1 MSNPINL
8 LGENYQWIGT
18 ILIVII
24 VLITIILLTKEGIDS
39 TKVTAAGALAVS
51 TLYLVLMNWKEGF
64 EKNLGYEEISENV
77 HYLEALAKTVNI
89 EAILIIFSIGIIV
102 AITKG
107 AGFFDFVSLYIVK
120 LTKGDPK
127 KLLIALGGLTFFVS
141 MFFDNLSAIILLGSL
156 TVVTCKQLEINPEP
170 YVLFVGINTI
180 IGGLPTPVSSI
191 PNIIFFNLYP
201 EANIN
206 FITFTAYMLPIAILF
221 FALATAFFF
230 LIYKK
235 QLQIKVTDEKGE
247 QIGRIN
253 PWSGITDRKNIW
265 KSLIL
270 LGFLFI
276 GFILTSIPGN
286 PLDVAITALIAV
298 FFGLFL
304 FKTDLKRYL
313 REGVEWE
320 MIIFA
325 IALFIL
331 MGLLTAAGALVPL
344 NTILGGILEK
354 NPILVLPSS
363 IADVYL
369 RSGEPTIGGL
379 ILVAIIIGAVGL
391 LIAGFMNSFSAAL
404 IFSYIYQALGLGV
417 ATGVGLWIGF
427 VLSGNIGGAL
437 TPLGSITILMSLE
450 ILRRE
455 DFPIS
460 FLKYVQKMLPLTLA
474 CGVLGV
480 LYSIGLIALGF

>member
-1 MSNPINL
+1 LSGL
-8 LGENYQWIGT
+8 LGELQWIGT
-18 ILIVII
+18 ILIVIV
-24 VLITIILLTKEGIDS
+24 VLATIILLTKEGVDS
-39 TKVTAAGALAVS
+39 TKITATGALVV
-51 TLYLVLMNWKEGF
+51 TLIYLILMDWEKGF
-64 EKNLGYEEISENV
+64 RDNLAFEEVPHNF
-77 HYLEALAKTVNI
+77 LEALAKTVNI

-127 KLLIALGGLTFFVS
+127 RLLLALGGTTFVVS

-156 TVVTCKQLEINPEP
+156 TVVTCKQLDLNPEP

-201 EANIN
+201 ETGMS
-206 FITFTAYMLPIAILF
+206 FIKFTAYMFPIAILF
-221 FALATAFFF
+221 FALASAFFF
-230 LIYKK
+230 FVYRK
-235 QLQIKVTDEKGE
+235 QLRIKVTDEKKG

-253 PWSGITDRKNIW
+253 PWSGIADRKNIW

-270 LGFLFI
+270 LGFLFV

-286 PLDVAITALIAV
+286 PLDVALMALISV

-304 FKTDLKRYL
+304 FRTDLKRYL

-325 IALFIL
+325 IALFVL
-331 MGLLTAAGALVPL
+331 MGLLTAAGALLPL
-344 NTILGGILEK
+344 TDMLTG
-354 NPILVLPSS
+354 VLSN
-363 IADVYL
+363 D
-369 RSGEPTIGGL
+369 PTTGGL
-379 ILVAIIIGAVGL
+379 ILVAVIIGAVGL
-391 LIAGFMNSFSAAL
+391 PIAGFLNSFSAAL
-404 IFSYIYQALGLGV
+404 IFSYIFKALPALLS
-417 ATGVGLWIGF
+417 TGLWFGF

-450 ILRRE
+450 ILNRE
-455 DFPIS
+455 GYPIS
-460 FLKYVQKMLPLTLA
+460 FLKYVKKMLPLTLA
-474 CGVLGV
+474 CAALGMA
-480 LYSIGLIALGF
+480 YSIVLIALGL

>member
-1 MSNPINL
+1 LSGL
-8 LGENYQWIGT
+8 LGELQWIGT
-18 ILIVII
+18 ILIVIV
-24 VLITIILLTKEGIDS
+24 VLATIILLTKEGVDS
-39 TKVTAAGALAVS
+39 TKITATGALVV
-51 TLYLVLMNWKEGF
+51 TLIYLILMDWEKGF
-64 EKNLGYEEISENV
+64 RDNLAFEEVPHNF
-77 HYLEALAKTVNI
+77 LEALAKTVNI

-127 KLLIALGGLTFFVS
+127 RLLLALGGTTFFVS

-156 TVVTCKQLEINPEP
+156 TVVTCKQLDLNPEP

-201 EANIN
+201 ETGMS
-206 FITFTAYMLPIAILF
+206 FIKFTAYMFPIAILF
-221 FALATAFFF
+221 FALASAFFF
-230 LIYKK
+230 FVYRK
-235 QLQIKVTDEKGE
+235 QLRIKVTDEKKG

-253 PWSGITDRKNIW
+253 PWSGIADRKNIW

-270 LGFLFI
+270 LGFLFV

-286 PLDVAITALIAV
+286 PLDVALMALISA

-304 FKTDLKRYL
+304 FRIDLKRYL

-325 IALFIL
+325 IALFVL
-331 MGLLTAAGALVPL
+331 MGLLTAAGALLPL
-344 NTILGGILEK
+344 TNVLTKILG
-354 NPILVLPSS
+354 PV
-363 IADVYL
+363 
-369 RSGEPTIGGL
+369 PTTGGL
-379 ILVAIIIGAVGL
+379 ILVAVIIGAVGL
-391 LIAGFMNSFSAAL
+391 PIAGFLNSFSAAL
-404 IFSYIYQALGLGV
+404 IFSYVFKALPALLP
-417 ATGVGLWIGF
+417 TGLWIGF

-450 ILRRE
+450 ILNRE
-455 DFPIS
+455 GYPIS
-460 FLKYVQKMLPLTLA
+460 FLKYVKKMLPLTLA
-474 CGVLGV
+474 CAALGMAYSIILVVLG
-480 LYSIGLIALGF
+480 L

>member
-1 MSNPINL
+1 LSEPLNL
-8 LGENYQWIGT
+8 LGELQWIGT

-24 VLITIILLTKEGIDS
+24 VLITIVLLTKEGIDS

-51 TLYLVLMNWKEGF
+51 LLYLVFMDWETGFVENLGF
-64 EKNLGYEEISENV
+64 EEAPE
-77 HYLEALAKTVNI
+77 HFLEALAQRVNI

-120 LTKGDPK
+120 MTKGDPK
-127 KLLIALGGLTFFVS
+127 KLIVALGGLTFFVS

-201 EANIN
+201 KANMN
-206 FITFTAYMLPIAILF
+206 FITFTAFMFPIAILF

-235 QLQIKVTDEKGE
+235 QLKIQVTEEKRE

-253 PWSGITDRKNIW
+253 PWSGITDRRTIW
-265 KSLIL
+265 KSIIL
-270 LGFLFI
+270 LAFLFV

-286 PLDVAITALIAV
+286 PLDVALTALIAV

-331 MGLLTAAGALVPL
+331 MGLLTAAGALLPL
-344 NTILGGILEK
+344 TDILTGILGT
-354 NPILVLPSS
+354 NP
-363 IADVYL
+363 
-369 RSGEPTIGGL
+369 TTGGL
-379 ILVAIIIGAVGL
+379 ILVATIIGAVGL
-391 LIAGFMNSFSAAL
+391 LIAGFLNSFSAAL
-404 IFSYIYQALGLGV
+404 IFSYIYQALELGV

-455 DFPIS
+455 GYPIS
-460 FLKYVQKMLPLTLA
+460 FLKYVKKMLPLTLV
-474 CGVLGV
+474 CGVVGV

>member
-1 MSNPINL
+1 MAGL
-8 LGENYQWIGT
+8 LGELQWIGT

-24 VLITIILLTKEGIDS
+24 VLITIILLTKEGIDT
-39 TKVTAAGALAVS
+39 TKITAAGALAVS
-51 TLYLVLMNWKEGF
+51 ILYLILMDWEKGFVENLGF
-64 EKNLGYEEISENV
+64 EEIPHN
-77 HYLEALAKTVNI
+77 YLEALAKTVNI

-120 LTKGDPK
+120 LTRGDPK
-127 KLLIALGGLTFFVS
+127 KLLVALGGLTFFVS

-191 PNIIFFNLYP
+191 PNIIFYNLYP
-201 EANIN
+201 GEGIT
-206 FITFTAYMLPIAILF
+206 FITFTAYMFPIAILF
-221 FALATAFFF
+221 FGLATAFFF

-235 QLQIKVTDEKGE
+235 QLKNEVTDEKQD

-253 PWSGITDRKNIW
+253 PWSGISDRKTIW

-286 PLDVAITALIAV
+286 PLDVAMVALISV

-331 MGLLTAAGALVPL
+331 MGLLTAAGALLPL
-344 NTILGGILEK
+344 TDLLTGILGPTPTTGGI
-354 NPILVLPSS
+354 
-363 IADVYL
+363 
-369 RSGEPTIGGL
+369 
-379 ILVAIIIGAVGL
+379 ILVAIIIGMVGL
-391 LIAGFMNSFSAAL
+391 LVSGFLNSFSAAL
-404 IFSYIYQALGLGV
+404 IFSYVYIALPTGLV
-417 ATGVGLWIGF
+417 TGLWIGF

-450 ILRRE
+450 ILKRE
-455 DFPIS
+455 GYPIS
-460 FLKYVQKMLPLTLA
+460 FLKYVKKMLPLTLA
-474 CGVLGV
+474 CGVLAV
-480 LYSIGLIALGF
+480 LYSIGLIVLGFK

>member
-1 MSNPINL
+1 LVGL
-8 LGENYQWIGT
+8 LGELQWIGT
-18 ILIVII
+18 LLIVII

-39 TKVTAAGALAVS
+39 TKVTATGALTVS
-51 TLYLVLMNWKEGF
+51 LLYLVLMDWEKGFVENLGF
-64 EKNLGYEEISENV
+64 EEV
-77 HYLEALAKTVNI
+77 PHHYLEALAKTVNI

-120 LTKGDPK
+120 LTRGNPK
-127 KLLIALGGLTFFVS
+127 KLLVALGGLTFFVS
-141 MFFDNLSAIILLGSL
+141 MFFDNLSAIILVGSL
-156 TVVTCKQLEINPEP
+156 TVVTCKQLEFNPEP

-201 EANIN
+201 GGGIN
-206 FITFTAYMLPIAILF
+206 FITFTAYMFPIAILF
-221 FALATAFFF
+221 FALATVFFF

-235 QLQIKVTDEKGE
+235 QLQNDVTDEKRD

-270 LGFLFI
+270 LGFLFV
-276 GFILTSIPGN
+276 GFILTSIPNN
-286 PLDVAITALIAV
+286 PLDVALMALISV

-331 MGLLTAAGALVPL
+331 MGLLTAAGALSPL
-344 NTILGGILEK
+344 TDILKGI
-354 NPILVLPSS
+354 IGTS
-363 IADVYL
+363 
-369 RSGEPTIGGL
+369 PTTGGL
-379 ILVAIIIGAVGL
+379 IFVAIIIGVVGL
-391 LIAGFMNSFSAAL
+391 LIAGFLNTFSAAL
-404 IFSYIYQALGLGV
+404 IFSYIYQALGLGI

-427 VLSGNIGGAL
+427 VLSGNIGGGL

-450 ILRRE
+450 ILNRE
-455 DFPIS
+455 GYPIS
-460 FLKYVQKMLPLTLA
+460 FLKYVKKMLPLILA
-474 CGVLGV
+474 FGVIGV

>member
-1 MSNPINL
+1 MAGL
-8 LGENYQWIGT
+8 LGELWWIGT
-18 ILIVII
+18 ILIVLI
-24 VLITIILLTKEGIDS
+24 VLVTIILLTKEGIDS
-39 TKVTAAGALAVS
+39 TKITATGALVV
-51 TLYLVLMNWKEGF
+51 TLLYLILMDWKKGF
-64 EKNLGYEEISENV
+64 AENLAFEHVPDNF
-77 HYLEALAKTVNI
+77 LEALAQTVNI

-120 LTKGDPK
+120 MTRGDPK
-127 KLLIALGGLTFFVS
+127 KLILALGGLTFFVS

-201 EANIN
+201 ETGMS
-206 FITFTAYMLPIAILF
+206 FIKFTAYMFPIAILF
-221 FALATAFFF
+221 FGLASAFFF
-230 LIYKK
+230 FVYRK
-235 QLQIKVTDEKGE
+235 QLKIKVTDEKKE

-253 PWSGITDRKNIW
+253 PWSGIADRRNIW

-270 LGFLFI
+270 LGFLFV

-286 PLDVAITALIAV
+286 PLDVAMMALITV

-304 FKTDLKRYL
+304 FRTDLKRYL

-325 IALFIL
+325 IALFVL
-331 MGLLTAAGALVPL
+331 MGLLTAAGALLPL
-344 NTILGGILEK
+344 TNMLTRVLG
-354 NPILVLPSS
+354 P
-363 IADVYL
+363 A
-369 RSGEPTIGGL
+369 PTTAGL
-379 ILVAIIIGAVGL
+379 ILVAVIIGAVGL
-391 LIAGFMNSFSAAL
+391 PIAGFLNSFSAAL
-404 IFSYIYQALGLGV
+404 IFSYIFKALPALLS
-417 ATGVGLWIGF
+417 TGLWFGF

-450 ILRRE
+450 ILNRE
-455 DFPIS
+455 GYPIS
-460 FLKYVQKMLPLTLA
+460 FLKYVKKMLPLTLA
-474 CGVLGV
+474 CAALGMA
-480 LYSIGLIALGF
+480 YSIALIALGL

>member
-1 MSNPINL
+1 LSGL
-8 LGENYQWIGT
+8 LGELQWIGT
-18 ILIVII
+18 ILIVIV
-24 VLITIILLTKEGIDS
+24 VLATIILLTKEGVDS
-39 TKVTAAGALAVS
+39 TKITATGALVV
-51 TLYLVLMNWKEGF
+51 TLIYLILMDWEKGF
-64 EKNLGYEEISENV
+64 RDNLAFEEVPHNF
-77 HYLEALAKTVNI
+77 LEALAKTVNI

-127 KLLIALGGLTFFVS
+127 RLLLALGGTTFFVS

-156 TVVTCKQLEINPEP
+156 TVVTCKQLDLNPEP

-201 EANIN
+201 ETGMS
-206 FITFTAYMLPIAILF
+206 FIKFTAYMFPIAILF
-221 FALATAFFF
+221 FALASAFFF
-230 LIYKK
+230 FVYRK
-235 QLQIKVTDEKGE
+235 QLRIKVTDEKKE

-253 PWSGITDRKNIW
+253 PWSGIADRKNIW

-270 LGFLFI
+270 LGFLFV

-286 PLDVAITALIAV
+286 PLDVALMALISA

-304 FKTDLKRYL
+304 FRIDLKRYL

-325 IALFIL
+325 IALFVL
-331 MGLLTAAGALVPL
+331 MGLLTAAGALLPL
-344 NTILGGILEK
+344 TNVLTKILG
-354 NPILVLPSS
+354 PV
-363 IADVYL
+363 
-369 RSGEPTIGGL
+369 PTTGGL
-379 ILVAIIIGAVGL
+379 ILVAVIIGAVGL
-391 LIAGFMNSFSAAL
+391 PIAGFLNSFSAAL
-404 IFSYIYQALGLGV
+404 IFSYIFKALPALLS
-417 ATGVGLWIGF
+417 TGLWFGF

-450 ILRRE
+450 ILNRE
-455 DFPIS
+455 GYPIS
-460 FLKYVQKMLPLTLA
+460 FLKYVKKMLPLTLA
-474 CGVLGV
+474 CAALGMAYSIILVVLG
-480 LYSIGLIALGF
+480 L

>member
-1 MSNPINL
+1 LSGL
-8 LGENYQWIGT
+8 LGELQWIGT
-18 ILIVII
+18 ILIVIV
-24 VLITIILLTKEGIDS
+24 VLATIILLTKEGIDS
-39 TKVTAAGALAVS
+39 TKITATGALVVS
-51 TLYLVLMNWKEGF
+51 LLYLILMDWEKGF
-64 EKNLGYEEISENV
+64 RDNLAFEHVPDNF
-77 HYLEALAKTVNI
+77 LEALAKTVNI

-120 LTKGDPK
+120 MTRGDPK
-127 KLLIALGGLTFFVS
+127 KLILALGGLTFFVS

-201 EANIN
+201 EEGMS
-206 FITFTAYMLPIAILF
+206 FIKFAAYMFPIAILL
-221 FALATAFFF
+221 FALASAFFF
-230 LIYKK
+230 FVYRK
-235 QLQIKVTDEKGE
+235 QLRIKVTDEKKG

-253 PWSGITDRKNIW
+253 PWSGIADRKNIW

-270 LGFLFI
+270 LGFLFV

-286 PLDVAITALIAV
+286 PLDVAMMALISV

-304 FKTDLKRYL
+304 FRTDLKRYL

-325 IALFIL
+325 IALFVL
-331 MGLLTAAGALVPL
+331 MGLLTAAGALLPL
-344 NTILGGILEK
+344 TDMLTGILGTD
-354 NPILVLPSS
+354 S
-363 IADVYL
+363 
-369 RSGEPTIGGL
+369 TTGGL
-379 ILVAIIIGAVGL
+379 ILVAVIIGAVGL
-391 LIAGFMNSFSAAL
+391 PIAGFLNSFSAAL
-404 IFSYIYQALGLGV
+404 IFSYIYKALELSIAAG
-417 ATGVGLWIGF
+417 AGLWFGF

-450 ILRRE
+450 ILNRE
-455 DFPIS
+455 GYPVS
-460 FLKYVQKMLPLTLA
+460 FLKYVKKMLPLTLA
-474 CGVLGV
+474 CAALGMA
-480 LYSIGLIALGF
+480 YSIVLIALGL

>member
-1 MSNPINL
+1 MAGL
-8 LGENYQWIGT
+8 LGELQWIGT
-18 ILIVII
+18 ILIVIV
-24 VLITIILLTKEGIDS
+24 VLITIILLTKGGIDS
-39 TKVTAAGALAVS
+39 TKITAIGALVAS
-51 TLYLVLMNWKEGF
+51 LLYLILMDWEKGF
-64 EKNLGYEEISENV
+64 EENLAFEEVPHS
-77 HYLEALAKTVNI
+77 YLEALAKTVNI

-107 AGFFDFVSLYIVK
+107 AGFFDFVSLYIVE

-127 KLLIALGGLTFFVS
+127 KLLLAIGSLTFFVS
-141 MFFDNLSAIILLGSL
+141 MFFDNLSAIILIGSL
-156 TVVTCKQLEINPEP
+156 TIVTCKQLELNPEP

-191 PNIIFFNLYP
+191 PNIIFFNLYTG
-201 EANIN
+201 EGMN
-206 FITFTAYMLPIAILF
+206 FIIFTAYMFPIAIF
-221 FALATAFFF
+221 FFGIASAFFF
-230 LIYKK
+230 VVYRK
-235 QLQIKVTDEKGE
+235 QLRIKVTDEKKE
-247 QIGRIN
+247 QIRLIN
-253 PWSGITDRKNIW
+253 PWSGIDERKDIW

-286 PLDVAITALIAV
+286 PLDVALMALITV

-304 FKTDLKRYL
+304 FKENLKRYL

-331 MGLLTAAGALVPL
+331 MGILTAAGALVPL
-344 NTILGGILEK
+344 NDLLTGVLGTEITTK
-354 NPILVLPSS
+354 
-363 IADVYL
+363 
-369 RSGEPTIGGL
+369 RL

-391 LIAGFMNSFSAAL
+391 PIAGFLNSFSAAL
-404 IFSYIYQALGLGV
+404 IFSYIFKALPAGLL
-417 ATGVGLWIGF
+417 TGLWIGF

-450 ILRRE
+450 ILNRE
-455 DFPIS
+455 GYPMS
-460 FLKYVQKMLPLTLA
+460 FLKYVKKMLPLTLA
-474 CGVLGV
+474 CGVLGMT
-480 LYSIGLIALGF
+480 YSVILIALGL

>member
-1 MSNPINL
+1 MSEPINL
-8 LGENYQWIGT
+8 LGNFQWIGT

-51 TLYLVLMNWKEGF
+51 MLYLVLMDWETGFVENLGF
-64 EKNLGYEEISENV
+64 EEVPE
-77 HYLEALAKTVNI
+77 HFLEALAQTVNI

-120 LTKGDPK
+120 MTKGDPK
-127 KLLIALGGLTFFVS
+127 KLIVALGGLTFFVS

-156 TVVTCKQLEINPEP
+156 TVVTCKQLELNPEP

-180 IGGLPTPVSSI
+180 VGGLPTPVSSI

-206 FITFTAYMLPIAILF
+206 FITFTAFMFPIAILF

-235 QLQIKVTDEKGE
+235 QLNIEVTEEKRE

-253 PWSGITDRKNIW
+253 PWSGITDRRTIW
-265 KSLIL
+265 KSIIL
-270 LGFLFI
+270 LGFLFV

-286 PLDVAITALIAV
+286 PLDVALTALVAV

-331 MGLLTAAGALVPL
+331 MGLLTAAGALLPL
-344 NTILGGILEK
+344 TDILTGILGT
-354 NPILVLPSS
+354 NP
-363 IADVYL
+363 
-369 RSGEPTIGGL
+369 TTGGL
-379 ILVAIIIGAVGL
+379 ILVATIIGAVGL
-391 LIAGFMNSFSAAL
+391 LIAGFLNSFSAAL
-404 IFSYIYQALGLGV
+404 IFSYIYQALELGV

-455 DFPIS
+455 GYPIS
-460 FLKYVQKMLPLTLA
+460 FLKYVKKMLPLTLV
-474 CGVLGV
+474 CGVVGV

>member
-1 MSNPINL
+1 MAGL
-8 LGENYQWIGT
+8 LGELQWIGT
-18 ILIVII
+18 ILIVIV
-24 VLITIILLTKEGIDS
+24 VLATIILLTKEGIDS
-39 TKVTAAGALAVS
+39 TKITATGALVVS
-51 TLYLVLMNWKEGF
+51 LLYLILMDWKKGF
-64 EKNLGYEEISENV
+64 EDNLAFETISEDV

-127 KLLIALGGLTFFVS
+127 RLLLALGGTTFFVS

-156 TVVTCKQLEINPEP
+156 TVVTCKQLDLNPEP

-201 EANIN
+201 ETGMS
-206 FITFTAYMLPIAILF
+206 FIKFTAYMFPIAILF
-221 FALATAFFF
+221 FALASAFFF
-230 LIYKK
+230 FVYRK
-235 QLQIKVTDEKGE
+235 QLRIKVTDEKKE

-253 PWSGITDRKNIW
+253 PWSGIADRQNIW

-270 LGFLFI
+270 LGFLFV
-276 GFILTSIPGN
+276 GFLLTSIPGN
-286 PLDVAITALIAV
+286 PLDVALMALISV

-304 FKTDLKRYL
+304 FRTDLKRYL

-325 IALFIL
+325 IALFVL
-331 MGLLTAAGALVPL
+331 MGLLTAAGALLPLTNVLTKVLGPVP
-344 NTILGGILEK
+344 T
-354 NPILVLPSS
+354 
-363 IADVYL
+363 
-369 RSGEPTIGGL
+369 TGGL
-379 ILVAIIIGAVGL
+379 ILVAVIIGAVGL
-391 LIAGFMNSFSAAL
+391 PIAGFLNSFSAAL
-404 IFSYIYQALGLGV
+404 IFSYIFKALPALLP
-417 ATGVGLWIGF
+417 TGLWIGF

-450 ILRRE
+450 ILNRE
-455 DFPIS
+455 GYPIS
-460 FLKYVQKMLPLTLA
+460 FLKYLKKMLPLTLA
-474 CGVLGV
+474 CAALGMAYSIILIVLG
-480 LYSIGLIALGF
+480 L

>member
-1 MSNPINL
+1 LSEPLNL
-8 LGENYQWIGT
+8 LGELQWIGT

-24 VLITIILLTKEGIDS
+24 VLITIVLLTKEGIDS
-39 TKVTAAGALAVS
+39 TKVTATGALAVS
-51 TLYLVLMNWKEGF
+51 LLYLVLMDWEKGFVENLGF
-64 EKNLGYEEISENV
+64 EEVPE
-77 HYLEALAKTVNI
+77 HFLEALAQTVNI

-120 LTKGDPK
+120 MTKGDPK
-127 KLLIALGGLTFFVS
+127 KLLVALGGLTFFVS

-156 TVVTCKQLEINPEP
+156 TVVTCKQLELNPEP

-201 EANIN
+201 ETNMN
-206 FITFTAYMLPIAILF
+206 FITFTAYMFPIAILF
-221 FALATAFFF
+221 FGLATVFFF
-230 LIYKK
+230 LMYKK
-235 QLQIKVTDEKGE
+235 QLRIKVTDEKRE
-247 QIGRIN
+247 QMGRIN
-253 PWSGITDRKNIW
+253 PWSGISDRKNIW
-265 KSLIL
+265 KSTIL
-270 LGFLFI
+270 LGFLFV
-276 GFILTSIPGN
+276 GFLLTSIKSN
-286 PLDVAITALIAV
+286 PLDVAITALITV

-325 IALFIL
+325 IALFVL
-331 MGLLTAAGALVPL
+331 MGLLTAAGALLPL
-344 NTILGGILEK
+344 TDILTGILGT
-354 NPILVLPSS
+354 NP
-363 IADVYL
+363 
-369 RSGEPTIGGL
+369 TTGGL
-379 ILVAIIIGAVGL
+379 ILVATIIGAVGL
-391 LIAGFMNSFSAAL
+391 FIAGFLNSFSAAL
-404 IFSYIYQALGLGV
+404 IFSYIYQALELGV

-450 ILRRE
+450 ILNRE
-455 DFPIS
+455 GYPIS
-460 FLKYVQKMLPLTLA
+460 FLKYVKKMLPLTLV
-474 CGVLGV
+474 CGVVGV
-480 LYSIGLIALGF
+480 LYSIALIALGF